1 MGIPPMI
8 RHGLEARATSSP
20 ATSARDTSASVPFGV
35 NRDHVIRCEGRYG
48 NGIEIHRR
56 RKDPSVVVVRVIPPN
71 LDPPRRTEKARTA
84 PA

>member
-8 RHGLEARATSSP
+8 RHGLEARAASTR
-20 ATSARDTSASVPFGV
+20 ATSTPEWIAEPLGV
-35 NRDHVIRCEGRYG
+35 DGNYVIGCEGHCG
-48 NGIEIHRR
+48 NRVEIHRR
-56 RKDPSVVVVRVIPPN
+56 REDSSVVMVRVIPPN